1 MKWMIGL
8 LLSAILFSGCGLQ
21 EKEKALKKKE
31 AELNQKEQELIAREK
46 TVELKEQELAD
57 KQMKLDT
64 LSRDSTFLINPA
76 IPGVWS
82 VQMTCVQTTCTGSAV
97 GDTRKEKWIVSYEA
111 AHVIARVMTGN
122 KLIRV
127 YTGEFTDSTSMEL
140 KDEREA
146 TPTEPATRM
155 VVRLTIKDS
164 TNMAGQR
171 EIARDNDC
179 KVVYALQ
186 MQKQP
191 YNHCLLQ
198 FLFALP

>member
-1 MKWMIGL
+1 MKWILYL
-8 LLSAILFSGCGLQ
+8 LVPVFFLTSCGLQ
-21 EKEKALKKKE
+21 EKEQALKKKE

-82 VQMTCVQTTCTGSAV
+82 VQMTCVQTTCTGSAI

-127 YTGEFTDSTSMEL
+127 YTGAFTDSTSIEL
-140 KDEREA
+140 KDETEA
-146 TPTEPATRM
+146 TATEPATRM

-164 TNMAGQR
+164 FAMTGQR

-179 KVVYALQ
+179 KIVYALQ
-186 MQKQP
+186 MQKQ
-191 YNHCLLQ
+191 NG
-198 FLFALP
+198 